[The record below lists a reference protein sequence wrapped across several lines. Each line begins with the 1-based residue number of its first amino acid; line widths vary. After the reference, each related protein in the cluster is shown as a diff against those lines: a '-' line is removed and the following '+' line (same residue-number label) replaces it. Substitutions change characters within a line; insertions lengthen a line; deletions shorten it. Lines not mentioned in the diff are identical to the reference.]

1 MWNIYGKRYDLSSF
15 IKYHPGGSEI
25 LIKTKGVI
33 DCTALFE
40 SYHAFSNIESIRK
53 SLDKYEIFEKDS
65 DIKNEK
71 YECNTDFTTYHKLIE
86 KVKTVYPNRESI
98 KASTSW
104 YMWNISSILL
114 YIYVISLINLIQY
127 TFLKCFFSV
136 IASFI
141 ESSLMF
147 NLLHDGSH
155 YAISTNAKL
164 NNIVS
169 TILNSWVLWNH
180 SLWFYHHVYYH
191 HSFTGNRN
199 DPDKHLYS
207 ISLLFDANK
216 YYSIETLA
224 NIIYTSIPGQSFS
237 QSVWY
242 IYSSFI
248 NQLSV
253 IEGGHFTPLKNSNG
267 TTFDSSTKLP
277 VTNSNDAPAERP
289 ILNFRGYKIPN
300 TNHYDIVSLF
310 VMFCKIYVLYNMG
323 ILPAI
328 CYIITGNTLYYLN
341 VIADHDLYETHENY
355 YDGPDWAKRQICN
368 SGNFMNENREW
379 TMAFSGINHQ
389 IEHHLF
395 PNICGH
401 HYTYIAPIVKEFCK
415 ENNLPY
421 VHEPTFFGAYKSF
434 MKKIKTG

>member
-1 MWNIYGKRYDLSSF
+1 MWNIYGKKYDLTTF

-25 LIKTKGVI
+25 LVKTKGLD

-71 YECNTDFTTYHKLIE
+71 NKYDTDFTTYHKLIE
-86 KVKTVYPNRESI
+86 KVKTVYPDRESI

-104 YMWNISSILL
+104 YAWNISSILL
-114 YIYVISLINLIQY
+114 YIYVISLINFIDY
-127 TFLKCFFSV
+127 TFLRCFFSV
-136 IASFI
+136 IASSI
-141 ESSLMF
+141 EISILF

-155 YAISTNAKL
+155 YAISTNPKV
-164 NNIVS
+164 NNFIS
-169 TILNSWVLWNH
+169 KISNSWFLWNH
-180 SLWFYHHVYYH
+180 SVWFYHHVYYH

-253 IEGGHFTPLKNSNG
+253 IERDHF
-267 TTFDSSTKLP
+267 
-277 VTNSNDAPAERP
+277 
-289 ILNFRGYKIPN
+289 KIPN
-300 TNHYDIVSLF
+300 TNHYDIFSLF

-323 ILPAI
+323 ILPTL

-341 VIADHDLYETHENY
+341 VMADHDLYETHENY

-368 SGNFMNENREW
+368 SGNFMNGNREW

-401 HYTYIAPIVKEFCK
+401 HYTYIAPIVEEFCK

-421 VHEPTFFGAYKSF
+421 VHHPTLISAYNSF
-434 MKKIKTG
+434 MKKIKTS

>member
-40 SYHAFSNIESIRK
+40 SYHAFSDIGSIRK
-53 SLDKYEIFEKDS
+53 SLDKYEIIDTNDTKE
-65 DIKNEK
+65 IE
-71 YECNTDFTTYHKLIE
+71 YNTDFTTYHKLIE
-86 KVKTVYPNRESI
+86 KVKQVYQNRESI

-104 YMWNISSILL
+104 YLLNTTSIIFYIFFVSKIITFNNI
-114 YIYVISLINLIQY
+114 YM
-127 TFLKCFFSV
+127 KCIFSV

-141 ESSLMF
+141 ESSLLF

-169 TILNSWVLWNH
+169 SISNSWVLWNH
-180 SLWFYHHVYYH
+180 SIWFYHHIYHH

-199 DPDKHLYS
+199 DPDKDLYS
-207 ISLLFDANK
+207 INLVFDVNK
-216 YYSIETLA
+216 CYSIETLVNA
-224 NIIYTSIPGQSFS
+224 IYIILPGQSFA
-237 QSVWY
+237 QFIWY
-242 IYSSFI
+242 LYSSFK
-248 NQLSV
+248 NQLS
-253 IEGGHFTPLKNSNG
+253 FTEI
-267 TTFDSSTKLP
+267 DHM
-277 VTNSNDAPAERP
+277 
-289 ILNFRGYKIPN
+289 KIPN
-300 TNHYDIVSLF
+300 TNHYDIVSLSI
-310 VMFCKIYVLYNMG
+310 MFCKIYLLYNLG
-323 ILPAI
+323 IIPVLF
-328 CYIITGNTLYYLN
+328 YMITENTLYYIN
-341 VIADHDLYETHENY
+341 IIADHDLYETHENY

-368 SGNFMNENREW
+368 SGNFANDNRVW
-379 TMAFSGINHQ
+379 TMTFSGINHQ

-401 HYTYIAPIVKEFCK
+401 HYTYIAPIVQEFCK